1 MVRKEKHTS
10 GVGLFVGL
18 LEGETDGLL
27 DGDRVGLVD
36 GCLCCLIHNSVRYYY
51 SKEYKKLGD
60 NNRLT
65 RRVGFKVGLF
75 EG

>member
-1 MVRKEKHTS
+1 MTDRQGQGDNKHTS

-36 GCLCCLIHNSVRYYY
+36 GCLYRLIYNSVRNHNA
-51 SKEYKKLGD
+51 KNTQK
-60 NNRLT
+60 T
-65 RRVGFKVGLF
+65 R
-75 EG
+75 